1 MNRKTIGYI
10 SIITLLAVTSFVSV
24 NQYFRER
31 SMHDEIDIRMFPYTV
46 GDWKGKEL
54 EVAEKTYEIL
64 ETRNLISREY
74 TNSANDKIF
83 LFIIYSETNR
93 SVFHPPEVCLM
104 GGGIEIV
111 DKQTES
117 IDYNEK
123 QFSANKLYTQR
134 DNYKGI
140 SLYCYKTGKLHT
152 DNFYLQQ
159 AYFALGQLLR
169 GHVKGATIRVTMVLK
184 EDEEAQLDI
193 MKNFVRESAR
203 IIDGM

>member
-1 MNRKTIGYI
+1 
-10 SIITLLAVTSFVSV
+10 VTSFVSV

-31 SMHDEIDIRMFPYTV
+31 SAHDEIDIRMFPYTV
-46 GDWKGKEL
+46 GDWKGRDL
-54 EVAEKTYEIL
+54 EVAENVYEIL

-74 TNSANDKIF
+74 VTSANDKIF

-93 SVFHPPEVCLM
+93 AVFHPPEVCLM
-104 GGGIEIV
+104 GSGIEIV
-111 DKQTES
+111 DKEVES
-117 IDYNEK
+117 INYNGK
-123 QFSANKLYTQR
+123 QFSANKLYTQKG
-134 DNYKGI
+134 NYKGM

-159 AYFALGQLLR
+159 AYFAMGQLLK
-169 GHVKGATIRVTMVLK
+169 GHVKGATIRVTMTLK

-193 MKNFVRESAR
+193 MKDFVRESAR